1 MNNRWLVLCVFG
13 LMLLASCSVDAPPP
27 SQPVNR
33 ETALALTP
41 QATVTP
47 PPTRTLVPTAAAT
60 ITPTPT
66 VEPTAEPTVTATSQ
80 ALVDVSYCSRPFG
93 PANGARFSAR
103 LDRVRTDQTD
113 DFEQITFVFA
123 DTSGALHGSAS
134 CMLAAGWPED
144 ADYGVTSA
152 PGDAVIAVD
161 LDDWAHDE
169 LFAASPL
176 TETVEITPSDVLEQI
191 SFAAD
196 SLNSRGALLGIGLRE
211 PRPFRVRV
219 QGNELIV
226 EVARDEIFPPDD
238 DPLGLTA
245 GEAPAV
251 EQPVF
256 FLQDGDVFR
265 LQAGRAQPLARTPE
279 LETGLAVSA
288 DGTLLAVCRAP
299 AAAEPFALPYE
310 VRATLWTMR
319 ADGSELQQLAD
330 VGGCAEPAFATSGK
344 TIAFTANAAP
354 SPPAVLQVWTVP
366 VVGGEPSPVA
376 VVDEWSRSQPQWL
389 ADGRLVYRASNG
401 AQSIIFVQGVD
412 GEEREVTAQLLTDVT
427 YEGVGQFV
435 VDAANDQLA
444 IEALRTAD
452 DGADLV
458 VLRADGTSVAV
469 EQRGFWQ
476 RPLAFTPSGLVYLTT
491 ECPSESVLRYTLHR
505 RPSQGSIEAIFS
517 GQTADGIGAATTQ
530 GDTLLYVRSTLNTG
544 GLRGNLVEPGPDDE
558 SSIWALSPDG
568 ASRAQ
573 VYTTRSGITQ
583 LQATAP

>member
-1 MNNRWLVLCVFG
+1 MNKCWLVLCMWG
-13 LMLLASCSVDAPPP
+13 LMLLVSCSVDAPPA
-27 SQPVNR
+27 SVPVNR

-41 QATVTP
+41 QATATLA
-47 PPTRTLVPTAAAT
+47 PTRTSVPTAAAT

-66 VEPTAEPTVTATSQ
+66 LEPTAAPEETATTR
-80 ALVDVSYCSRPFG
+80 ALVDVSYCTRSFG

-134 CMLAAGWPED
+134 CMLAAAWPAD
-144 ADYGVTSA
+144 ADLGASAA
-152 PGDAVIAVD
+152 PGAGIIAVS
-161 LDDWAHDE
+161 LDDWAHDD

-176 TETVEITPSDVLEQI
+176 TETVEITPSDVLEQV
-191 SFAAD
+191 SFAAA
-196 SLNSRGALLGIGLRE
+196 SLDSRGALLGIGLRE

-219 QGNELIV
+219 QGDELIV

-245 GEAPAV
+245 GDAPAV

-256 FLQDGDVFR
+256 FLQAGDVFR
-265 LQAGRAQPLARTPE
+265 LQGGRAQAVARTPE

-299 AAAEPFALPYE
+299 ADAEPFALPYG

-319 ADGSELQQLAD
+319 PDGSGQQQLAD
-330 VGGCAEPAFATSGK
+330 VGGCAEPAFAMSGK
-344 TIAFTANAAP
+344 TIAFTANVAP

-366 VVGGEPSPVA
+366 TVGGEASSVA
-376 VVDEWSRSQPQWL
+376 PADEWSRSLPHWF

-401 AQSIIFVQGVD
+401 SQTIIFVRGVD
-412 GEEREVTAQLLTDVT
+412 GREQEVTAQMLTDVT
-427 YEGVGQFV
+427 YDGVGQFV
-435 VDAANDQLA
+435 VDPANGQLA

-458 VLRADGTSVAV
+458 VLRADGSSVAV

-476 RPLAFTPSGLVYLTT
+476 RPLAFTPDGLVYLTT
-491 ECPSESVLRYTLHR
+491 ECPSESVLRYTVHR
-505 RPSQGSIEAIFS
+505 RPPRGSIETMFS

-530 GDTLLYVRSTLNTG
+530 GDTLLYVRSTSDAPG
-544 GLRGNLVEPGPDDE
+544 VRGPSVEPGLADE
-558 SSIWALSPDG
+558 SSIWAISVDG
-568 ASRAQ
+568 TARAQ
-573 VYTTRSGITQ
+573 LYTSDSGITQ
-583 LQATAP
+583 LQSRGP